1 MTRTMKD
8 SGIDWIGEIPEDW
21 HVDKMNR
28 ICSVITDY
36 VASGSFGDLAEN
48 VQYLDEPDYA
58 MLIRTIDISC
68 KGHESK
74 PVYIN
79 KHAYEY
85 LHNSN
90 LFGGEIILPNIGAS
104 VGDVYIVPNLYDKM
118 SLAPN
123 SIMIKPTINN
133 KFVYYYF
140 SSSAGRLSLY
150 NIAQSTA
157 QPKFNKT
164 DFRQIKMPLPHM
176 SEQEKIADFLDEKC
190 SHIDAVLEKT
200 RASIEEYKQLKQSV
214 ITKAVTKG
222 IRPNRPMKD
231 SGIEWIGEIPEDW
244 EIRKFKY
251 VLSNTLQY
259 GANESG
265 VPYDSALPRYIRI
278 TDITQDG
285 KLKETDKLSLPKDV
299 AQPFILKDGDI
310 LFARSGGTVGKSF
323 IYKAEYEE
331 SCFAGYLIRAT
342 IKETV
347 LPKLVYYWTCSSIY
361 EEWKNSIFIQ
371 ATIQNIGADKYSNM
385 PIMYIRNKE
394 EQQEIVAYL
403 DDKCSEIDTLIT
415 KKEQLIEELETY
427 KKSLIYEYV
436 TGKKEV
442 C

>member
-8 SGIDWIGEIPEDW
+8 SGIEWIGEIPENWSISKVKHCFTRKNSKAKQDDPI
-21 HVDKMNR
+21 VLSLARSGVKVRDISTNEGQLAESYYDYNPVQVGDLLLNPMDLYSGAN
-28 ICSVITDY
+28 CSYSDVEGVISPAYINLKNKEGVSNSKFYDY
-36 VASGSFGDLAEN
+36 YFKVQYWMMVLFSFG
-48 VQYLDEPDYA
+48 
-58 MLIRTIDISC
+58 
-68 KGHESK
+68 KGVSFDNRWTLGQETLMNF
-74 PVYIN
+74 PIVYP
-79 KHAYEY
+79 
-85 LHNSN
+85 S
-90 LFGGEIILPNIGAS
+90 LP
-104 VGDVYIVPNLYDKM
+104 
-118 SLAPN
+118 
-123 SIMIKPTINN
+123 
-133 KFVYYYF
+133 
-140 SSSAGRLSLY
+140 
-150 NIAQSTA
+150 
-157 QPKFNKT
+157 
-164 DFRQIKMPLPHM
+164 
-176 SEQEKIADFLDEKC
+176 EQQKIADFLDEKC
-190 SHIDAVLEKT
+190 SHIDSVLEKT

-265 VPYDSALPRYIRI
+265 VPYDSSLPRYIRI

-403 DDKCSEIDTLIT
+403 DDKCSEIDTLIA